1 MKAATFEVL
10 LSSLLTGGRCAS
22 IVAAMAFKHLLL
34 KTLFDST
41 FREARMEWE
50 VFSSSSA

>member
-10 LSSLLTGGRCAS
+10 L
-22 IVAAMAFKHLLL
+22 L
-34 KTLFDST
+34 KTLLDST